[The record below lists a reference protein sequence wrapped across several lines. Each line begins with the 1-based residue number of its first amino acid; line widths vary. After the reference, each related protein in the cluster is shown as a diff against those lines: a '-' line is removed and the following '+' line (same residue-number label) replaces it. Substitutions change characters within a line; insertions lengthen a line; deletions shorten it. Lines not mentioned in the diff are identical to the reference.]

1 MPRSAWRFAP
11 ASGGGVRARTRDAIE
26 RLRTIELE
34 DLEPRNAGNWP
45 APARMTATALAF
57 ALVLAVAWIAWL
69 APRSEALSAG
79 ARAEGQLADT
89 LRNKTLLAAPL
100 RAEQARRDAL
110 RADFS
115 ALLATLPTGTEVPG
129 LLEDIARAALV
140 HDLTVE
146 RIELGVESPSD
157 LYFELPIEIVLTGT
171 YHRIGAFAGAVAGL
185 SRVVTLHD
193 FEVTRATADTELRMA
208 VVARTYRRRDPAE
221 AAP

>member
-1 MPRSAWRFAP
+1 
-11 ASGGGVRARTRDAIE
+11 
-26 RLRTIELE
+26 
-34 DLEPRNAGNWP
+34 
-45 APARMTATALAF
+45 MTAAALTF
-57 ALVLAVAWIAWL
+57 ALVLAVAWVGWL
-69 APRSEALSAG
+69 APASEALSAG
-79 ARAEGQLADT
+79 TRAEGQLADT
-89 LRNKTLLAAPL
+89 LRNKTVLAAPL
-100 RAEQARRDAL
+100 AAELARREAL
-110 RADFS
+110 QADYS
-115 ALLATLPTGTEVPG
+115 VLLATLPTGTEVPG

-208 VVARTYRRRDPAE
+208 VLAKTYRRRYPAE